1 MSISTDIRQ
10 PHMQLPHFRVVGV
23 RVNLTELSAD
33 DLRRELV
40 ALATFRCELDRGQ
53 PVFARAAFRES
64 CPSAQLFVDGEASDA
79 RR

>member
-40 ALATFRCELDRGQ
+40 ALALEWECRYGVSPSITGVVSEYDT
-53 PVFARAAFRES
+53 ARLIGHSPES
-64 CPSAQLFVDGEASDA
+64 FGH
-79 RR
+79 